1 MREGTKLH
9 FNVECRDSEKSWLG
23 IRPKVRRRFPNLTRR
38 RIYLTGVGE
47 GNTST
52 FCLSEERGRTATNQ
66 SSCYAADARWDGG
79 TANRPTDTST
89 WAPEWR
95 REIRAQEP
103 GTGET
108 EGQGRIDEQ

>member
-1 MREGTKLH
+1 MREWTKLH
-9 FNVECRDSEKSWLG
+9 FDVECRDSEKSWLG
-23 IRPKVRRRFPNLTRR
+23 IRPKVHRHFSNLTRR
-38 RIYLTGVGE
+38 RICLTGVGE

-52 FCLSEERGRTATNQ
+52 FKLSEERGRAATNQ

-79 TANRPTDTST
+79 TSNRPTDTNT

-108 EGQGRIDEQ
+108 EWHVRFDEQ